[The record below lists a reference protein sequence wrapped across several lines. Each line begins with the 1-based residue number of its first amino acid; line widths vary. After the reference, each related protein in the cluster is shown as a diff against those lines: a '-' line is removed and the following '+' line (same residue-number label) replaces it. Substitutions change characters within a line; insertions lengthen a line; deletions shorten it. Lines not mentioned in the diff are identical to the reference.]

1 MKTLEDLYK
10 ELSYSMPFGK
20 DELELAYNLGRINTL
35 LELVNELE
43 GYPVNG
49 LMRGII
55 TQDKLDTKLVEASN
69 G

>member
-1 MKTLEDLYK
+1 
-10 ELSYSMPFGK
+10 MPFGK